1 MTGRFTQKAQNAL
14 NAALNAARS
23 LGHTYIGSEHLL
35 LGISSDRDNAASR
48 LLAARGAVRNTLRSA
63 VISISGKGSESLV
76 GASDMTPCV
85 KRIIEEAASLSA
97 QFGQSYVGT
106 EHILLALLGE
116 SDCVGIRVLEA
127 CSVSPQELKNDITSF
142 LGGAAAKGK
151 NRAKADKGDLKQLSA
166 FSGYGKDLTAAAR
179 LGRLDPVVGRDTETM
194 RVIQIL
200 SRRQKNNP
208 CLVGEPGVGKTAVV
222 EGLAQRIAEGSVPE
236 PLRDRAVIMLDL
248 PSMIAGAKYR
258 GEFEERMKNVM
269 NEIAKRPE
277 VILFIDELHMIVGAG
292 AAEGSVDAANILKP
306 ALSRGEIRIIGATTL
321 TEYRRYIEKDAA
333 LERRFQP
340 VNVSEPS
347 PEETVMILK
356 GLRDRLEAHHG
367 LKLPDTAIRTAVDL
381 SVRYINE
388 RFLPDKAIDLID
400 ETASRLRVSGL
411 TEPPELRQTADELT
425 RLSNEKDEA
434 ITHQDFELAARIR
447 DLETS
452 LFGEYEKKRRQWIGS
467 DDLGEREVS
476 SADIAET
483 VAQMTGIPIGR
494 MTEDENE
501 GLLRL
506 EERLDRLVVGQKDAT
521 ERVAR
526 AIRRGRTGL
535 SDPDRPVGTFIFL
548 GPTGVGKTAL
558 SEALAETVFGSKKSL
573 IRLDMS
579 EYMEKHSVS
588 KMIGSPPGYVGYAEG
603 GILTEKVRR
612 NPYSLVL
619 FDEIEK
625 AHPDIFN
632 ILLQILDGGR
642 LTDSQGRVTD
652 FRNTVVIMTSNLGSD
667 RRFSKA
673 LGFEKR
679 NDDPAANESRILSAL
694 KNAFPPEFINRI
706 DDIVIFRPLAKEDL
720 YNIADK
726 MLCELAGR
734 AKAYDIDLS
743 FDSSVARLVVDN
755 TYEPEY
761 GARPLRRSVTR
772 LVGDAFSVALLKKEF
787 AAGDSVTAVSDG
799 GKIIFVKNGD
809 KVSEDPDA

>member
-14 NAALNAARS
+14 NAALSAARS
-23 LGHTYIGSEHLL
+23 LGHTYIGSEHIL
-35 LGISSDRDNAASR
+35 LGIAAERENAASR
-48 LLAARGAVRNTLRSA
+48 ILAARGAVRNALRTA

-127 CSVSPQELKNDITSF
+127 CSVSPQELKNDITAF
-142 LGGAAAKGK
+142 LGGSAARSKSRQK
-151 NRAKADKGDLKQLSA
+151 SDKGDLKQLSA

-179 LGRLDPVVGRDTETM
+179 LGRLDPVIGRDAETL

-236 PLRDRAVIMLDL
+236 PLRERSVIMLDL
-248 PSMIAGAKYR
+248 PAMIAGAKYR

-269 NEIAKRPE
+269 AEIAKRPE

-306 ALSRGEIRIIGATTL
+306 ALSRGEIRVIGATTL
-321 TEYRRYIEKDAA
+321 NEYRRHIEKDAA

-340 VNVSEPS
+340 VTVNEPS
-347 PEETVMILK
+347 PAETVTILK

-367 LKLPDTAIRTAVDL
+367 LMISDTAIRAAVDL
-381 SVRYINE
+381 SGRYIND

-411 TEPPELRQTADELT
+411 TEPPALKKTADELT
-425 RLSNEKDEA
+425 KLSHEKDEA
-434 ITHQDFELAARIR
+434 IMHQDFELAASLR
-447 DLETS
+447 DRETM
-452 LFGEYEKKRRQWIGS
+452 LRGEYEKARREWASS
-467 DDLGEREVS
+467 DDARPCEVS
-476 SADIAET
+476 PIDIAET
-483 VAQMTGIPIGR
+483 VAQITGIPVGR
-494 MTEDENE
+494 MAESENE
-501 GLLRL
+501 GLLKL
-506 EERLDRLVVGQKDAT
+506 EEKLGKFVIGQPDAT

-535 SDPDRPVGTFIFL
+535 SDPDRPVGSFIFL

-558 SEALAETVFGSKKSL
+558 SEALAELVFGSKKAM

-588 KMIGSPPGYVGYAEG
+588 KLIGSPPGYVGYAEG

-612 NPYSLVL
+612 SPYSLVL

-652 FRNTVVIMTSNLGSD
+652 FRNTVIIMTSNLGSD
-667 RRFSKA
+667 RRFAKI
-673 LGFEKR
+673 LGFEKK
-679 NDDPAANESRILSAL
+679 DDSRADEERILSSL
-694 KNAFPPEFINRI
+694 KNAFPPEFLNRI
-706 DDIVIFRPLAKEDL
+706 DDTVIFRPLTKDDL
-720 YNIADK
+720 YTIAGT
-726 MLCELAGR
+726 MLAELAAR
-734 AKAYDIDLS
+734 AKGYGIDLI
-743 FDSSVARLVVDN
+743 FDESVGRLVVNDG
-755 TYEPEY
+755 YDPDY

-772 LVGDAFSVALLKKEF
+772 LVGDAFSLALLKKEF
-787 AAGDSVTAVSDG
+787 AVGDSVSAVADG
-799 GKIIFVKNGD
+799 GKIIFVKIGE
-809 KVSEDPDA
+809 KASEDPDA

>member
-23 LGHTYIGSEHLL
+23 LGHTYIGSEHIL
-35 LGISSDRDNAASR
+35 LGIAADRENAASR
-48 LLAARGAVRNTLRSA
+48 ILAARGAVRNTLRTA

-127 CSVSPQELKNDITSF
+127 CSVSPQELKNDITAF
-142 LGGAAAKGK
+142 LGGSAARSK
-151 NRAKADKGDLKQLSA
+151 NRQRSDKGDLKQLSA

-179 LGRLDPVVGRDTETM
+179 LGRLDPVVGRDAETM

-248 PSMIAGAKYR
+248 PSMVAGAKYR

-269 NEIAKRPE
+269 SEIAKRPE
-277 VILFIDELHMIVGAG
+277 IILFIDELHMIVGAG

-306 ALSRGEIRIIGATTL
+306 ALSRGEIRVIGATTL
-321 TEYRRYIEKDAA
+321 NEYRRYIEKDAA

-340 VNVSEPS
+340 VTVNEPS
-347 PEETVMILK
+347 PAETVTILK

-367 LKLPDTAIRTAVDL
+367 LRLPDAAIRAAVDL
-381 SVRYINE
+381 SGRYIND

-411 TEPPELRQTADELT
+411 TEPPALKKTSDELT
-425 RLSNEKDEA
+425 RLSHEKDEA
-434 ITHQDFELAARIR
+434 ITHQDFELAASLR
-447 DLETS
+447 DREIILR
-452 LFGEYEKKRRQWIGS
+452 GEYEKARREWAGS
-467 DDLGEREVS
+467 DDARPCEVS
-476 SADIAET
+476 PADIAET
-483 VAQMTGIPIGR
+483 VAQITGIPVGR

-501 GLLRL
+501 GLLNL
-506 EERLDRLVVGQKDAT
+506 EEKLGKLVIGQPDAT

-535 SDPDRPVGTFIFL
+535 SDPARPVGSFIFL

-558 SEALAETVFGSKKSL
+558 SEALAETVFGSKKAM

-588 KMIGSPPGYVGYAEG
+588 KLIGSPPGYVGYAEG
-603 GILTEKVRR
+603 GLLTEKVRR

-652 FRNTVVIMTSNLGSD
+652 FRNTVIIMTSNLGSD
-667 RRFSKA
+667 RRFAKT

-679 NDDPAANESRILSAL
+679 DDSRADEERILSSL
-694 KNAFPPEFINRI
+694 KNAFPPEFLNRI
-706 DDIVIFRPLAKEDL
+706 DDTVIFRPLTKDDL
-720 YNIADK
+720 YTIAGT
-726 MLCELAGR
+726 MLAELAAR
-734 AKAYDIDLS
+734 AKAYGIDLT
-743 FDSSVARLVVDN
+743 FDKSVGRLVVDDG
-755 TYEPEY
+755 YDPDY

-772 LVGDAFSVALLKKEF
+772 LVGDAFSLALLKKEF
-787 AAGDSVTAVSDG
+787 AAGDSVSAVADG
-799 GKIIFVKNGD
+799 GKIIFVKNGE
-809 KVSEDPDA
+809 KASEDPDA

>member
-14 NAALNAARS
+14 NAALSAARS
-23 LGHTYIGSEHLL
+23 LGHTYIGSEHIL
-35 LGISSDRDNAASR
+35 LGIAADRDNAASR
-48 LLAARGAVRNTLRSA
+48 LLAAKGATRSSLRSA
-63 VISISGKGSESLV
+63 VTGISGKGSESLV

-106 EHILLALLGE
+106 EHLLLALLGE

-127 CSVSPQELKNDITSF
+127 CSVSPQELKNDIISF
-142 LGGAAAKGK
+142 LGGAAARSKS
-151 NRAKADKGDLKQLSA
+151 RQKADKDDLKQLSA

-179 LGRLDPVVGRDTETM
+179 LGRLDPVIGRDSETM

-222 EGLAQRIAEGSVPE
+222 EGLAQRIADGSVPA

-269 NEIAKRPE
+269 NEISKRPE
-277 VILFIDELHMIVGAG
+277 IILFIDELHMIVGAG

-306 ALSRGEIRIIGATTL
+306 ALSRGEIRVIGATTVN
-321 TEYRRYIEKDAA
+321 EYRRYIEKDAA

-347 PEETVMILK
+347 PDETVNIIK

-367 LKLPDTAIRTAVDL
+367 LRLPDATVRAAVDL
-381 SVRYINE
+381 SNRYIND

-400 ETASRLRVSGL
+400 EAASRIRVSGL
-411 TEPPELRQTADELT
+411 TEPPALRQTSDELT
-425 RLSNEKDEA
+425 RLSHEKDEA
-434 ITHQDFELAARIR
+434 IMHQDFELAASLR
-447 DLETS
+447 DRETALRS
-452 LFGEYEKKRRQWIGS
+452 EYGQKRREWAGS
-467 DDLGEREVS
+467 DDASPREVS
-476 SADIAET
+476 PSDIAET
-483 VAQMTGIPIGR
+483 VAQITGIPVGR
-494 MTEDENE
+494 MTQDENE
-501 GLLRL
+501 ELLNL
-506 EERLDRLVVGQKDAT
+506 EERLGKLVIGQPDAT

-535 SDPDRPVGTFIFL
+535 SDPDRPVGSFIFL

-558 SEALAETVFGSKKSL
+558 SEALAETVFGSKKSV

-588 KMIGSPPGYVGYAEG
+588 KLIGSPPGYIGYSEG

-612 NPYSLVL
+612 SPYSLVL

-625 AHPDIFN
+625 AHPDILN

-652 FRNTVVIMTSNLGSD
+652 FRNTVIIMTSNLGSD
-667 RRFSKA
+667 RRFAKT
-673 LGFEKR
+673 LGFEKQS
-679 NDDPAANESRILSAL
+679 NGEIDEGRILSAL

-706 DDIVIFRPLAKEDL
+706 DDIVIFRPLAKDDL
-720 YNIADK
+720 YKIADT
-726 MLCELAGR
+726 MLCELSAR
-734 AKAYDIDLS
+734 AKAYGTELT
-743 FDSSVARLVVDN
+743 FDESVARLVVDDS
-755 TYEPEY
+755 YDPDY

-772 LVGDAFSVALLKKEF
+772 LVGDAFSLALLKKEF
-787 AAGDSVTAVSDG
+787 AAGNSVMAVADG
-799 GKIIFVKNGD
+799 GKIVFVK
-809 KVSEDPDA
+809 KCEESSEDTDA

>member
-23 LGHTYIGSEHLL
+23 LGHTYIGSEHIL
-35 LGISSDRDNAASR
+35 LGIAADRENAASR
-48 LLAARGAVRNTLRSA
+48 ILAARGAVRNTLRTA

-127 CSVSPQELKNDITSF
+127 CSVSPQELKNDITAF
-142 LGGAAAKGK
+142 LGGSAARSK
-151 NRAKADKGDLKQLSA
+151 NRQRSDKGDLKQLSA

-179 LGRLDPVVGRDTETM
+179 LGRLDPVVGRDAETM

-248 PSMIAGAKYR
+248 PSMVAGAKYR

-269 NEIAKRPE
+269 SEIAKRPE
-277 VILFIDELHMIVGAG
+277 IILFIDELHMIVGAG

-306 ALSRGEIRIIGATTL
+306 ALSRGEIRVIGATTL
-321 TEYRRYIEKDAA
+321 NEYRRYIEKDAA

-340 VNVSEPS
+340 VTVNEPS
-347 PEETVMILK
+347 PAETVAILK

-367 LKLPDTAIRTAVDL
+367 LRLPDAAIRAAVDL
-381 SVRYINE
+381 SGRYIND

-411 TEPPELRQTADELT
+411 TEPPALKKTSDELT
-425 RLSNEKDEA
+425 RLSHEKDEA
-434 ITHQDFELAARIR
+434 ITHQDFELAASLR
-447 DLETS
+447 DREIILR
-452 LFGEYEKKRRQWIGS
+452 GEYEKARREWAGS
-467 DDLGEREVS
+467 DDARPCEVS
-476 SADIAET
+476 PADIAET
-483 VAQMTGIPIGR
+483 VAQITGIPVGR

-501 GLLRL
+501 GLLNL
-506 EERLDRLVVGQKDAT
+506 EEKLGKLVIGQPDAT

-535 SDPDRPVGTFIFL
+535 SDPDRPVGSFIFL

-558 SEALAETVFGSKKSL
+558 SEALAETVFGSKKAM

-588 KMIGSPPGYVGYAEG
+588 KLIGSPPGYVGYAEG
-603 GILTEKVRR
+603 GLLTEKVRR

-652 FRNTVVIMTSNLGSD
+652 FRNTVIIMTSNLGSD
-667 RRFSKA
+667 RRFAKT

-679 NDDPAANESRILSAL
+679 NDSRADEERILSSL
-694 KNAFPPEFINRI
+694 KNAFPPEFLNRI
-706 DDIVIFRPLAKEDL
+706 DDTVIFRPLTKDDL
-720 YNIADK
+720 YTIAGT
-726 MLCELAGR
+726 MLAELAAR
-734 AKAYDIDLS
+734 AKAYGIDLT
-743 FDSSVARLVVDN
+743 FDESVGRLVVDDG
-755 TYEPEY
+755 YDPDY

-772 LVGDAFSVALLKKEF
+772 LVGDAFSMALLKKEF
-787 AAGDSVTAVSDG
+787 AAGDSVSAVADG
-799 GKIIFVKNGD
+799 GKIIFVKDGE
-809 KVSEDPDA
+809 KASENSDA